1 MRGSQHRRGV
11 GVRLTRGAALA
22 GLTALL
28 LTGCGGSSRPSTTP
42 GGSTTSPGPQAATT
56 TTPAAGASGAAAE
69 ASAAPVAAGSSAAQS
84 QSPAVSPARAR
95 LQASLKRQF
104 GKAGRES
111 GAMVYDLTAHQP
123 VFALREGRGRPP
135 ASVEKLYTTL
145 ALLRMLGPGARLHT
159 TVLGT
164 GHLGRHGVWHGNLY
178 LRGGGDPT
186 FGDGAFN
193 RVWEEGYGPTATQ
206 LVAQL
211 RDAGVRRVT
220 GRLIGDASLFDS
232 HRGGP
237 STNFAPDIPD
247 FGGQLSALTYDHGA
261 TLGTLSPGAFAAREL
276 ALALRAAH
284 VRAKASHNT
293 GVTPSHA
300 RTLATVSSPP
310 LSVML
315 RLMDVRSDDL
325 FAELFTEQLGSR
337 FGTGGS
343 IAAGARVIASAITSY
358 GVHPRIVDGSGLS
371 RDDRSS
377 PSQVVSLLHSA
388 WRTPEGNVLWASLP
402 VVGVNGTVQRIGVHT
417 PARGNCIAKT
427 GTLFGVTNLAGYCHR
442 AGHHRLAF
450 ALMIDGP
457 SNTRALELI
466 SRMVGA
472 IAKY

>member
-1 MRGSQHRRGV
+1 
-11 GVRLTRGAALA
+11 
-22 GLTALL
+22 
-28 LTGCGGSSRPSTTP
+28 
-42 GGSTTSPGPQAATT
+42 
-56 TTPAAGASGAAAE
+56 
-69 ASAAPVAAGSSAAQS
+69 
-84 QSPAVSPARAR
+84 
-95 LQASLKRQF
+95 
-104 GKAGRES
+104 
-111 GAMVYDLTAHQP
+111 MVYDLTAHQR
-123 VFALREGRGRPP
+123 VFALREGVRRAP

-159 TVLGT
+159 EVMGT

-206 LVAQL
+206 LVDQL
-211 RDAGVRRVT
+211 RGVGIRRVT
-220 GRLIGDASLFDS
+220 GKVIGDASLFDA

-237 STNFAPDIPD
+237 STNFAPDVPD

-261 TLGTLSPGAFAAREL
+261 TLGTLSPGAFAARER

-284 VRAKASHNT
+284 VRAKASHDT
-293 GVTPSHA
+293 DVTPSGAH
-300 RTLATVSSPP
+300 TLATVSSPP

-343 IAAGARVIASAITSY
+343 IAAGARVVTSAITSY
-358 GVHPRIVDGSGLS
+358 GVHPGIVDGSGLS

-377 PSQVVSLLHSA
+377 PSQVVSLLRSA

-417 PARGNCIAKT
+417 PAQGNCIAKT
-427 GTLFGVTNLAGYCHR
+427 GTLNGVTNLAGYCHR
-442 AGHHRLAF
+442 SGHHRLAF

-457 SNTRALELI
+457 SNAQALELM
-466 SRMVGA
+466 SRMVGT

>member
-1 MRGSQHRRGV
+1 M
-11 GVRLTRGAALA
+11 
-22 GLTALL
+22 TALL
-28 LTGCGGSSRPSTTP
+28 LTGCGGSSHRSTTV
-42 GGSTTSPGPQAATT
+42 GAATSGASQAKTT

-69 ASAAPVAAGSSAAQS
+69 ASAAPVAAGSAGAPADNPAL
-84 QSPAVSPARAR
+84 SPAQAA
-95 LQASLKRQF
+95 LKASLTRQF
-104 GKAGRES
+104 AKAGRQS
-111 GAMVYDLTAHQP
+111 GAMVYDLTAHKQ
-123 VFALREGRGRPP
+123 VFALREGVGRPP

-145 ALLRMLGPGARLHT
+145 ALLRMLGAGANLQT

-164 GHLGRHGVWHGNLY
+164 GHLGAHGIWHGNLY

-193 RVWEEGYGPTATQ
+193 HVWEEGYGPTATQ
-206 LVAQL
+206 LVDQL
-211 RDAGVRRVT
+211 RNAGILKVT
-220 GRLIGDASLFDS
+220 GKLIGDASLFDS
-232 HRGGP
+232 RRGGP
-237 STNFAPDIPD
+237 ATNFAPDIPD

-276 ALALRAAH
+276 ALALRAGH
-284 VRAKASHNT
+284 VRAKAAHDT
-293 GVTPSHA
+293 GMTPRRA
-300 RTLATVSSPP
+300 RTLAVVKSPP

-343 IAAGARVIASAITSY
+343 IAEGARVVASAITSY

-377 PSQVVSLLHSA
+377 PSQVVSLLRSA

-402 VVGVNGTVQRIGVHT
+402 VVGVDGTVQRIGVHT
-417 PARGNCIAKT
+417 PAQGNCIAKT
-427 GTLFGVTNLAGYCHR
+427 GTLNGVTNLAGYCHR
-442 AGHHRLAF
+442 PGHHRLAF

-457 SNTRALELI
+457 SNWQALELMN
-466 SRMVGA
+466 RMVGA